1 MLCRSLWRRMNHDE
15 GIRWKD
21 RLLFKSRTGQNI
33 EDNLL
38 RTIIYLRRNVD
49 GSHGPLFAQYDPCP
63 CFWLSVCLP
72 PCPSICLSAC
82 LSSSSF
88 VCLYFPL
95 VDIYVSRSVVVV
107 VVSVSRVCCVSRL
120 SISLRNFF
128 ISLAVCLSFLFA
140 SLFLFAFHFL
150 CLSICKAFFCPS
162 SSGDPFVFLYL
173 SIYLRKIYLVYTS
186 LAFAWMYFFRYYACV
201 CELVSVLY
209 VFPSSWLLVELLP
222 LSISWPS
229 THLPACLCICVC
241 GCMCESVCHERF

>member
-120 SISLRNFF
+120 SISLRIFLYLWLF
-128 ISLAVCLSFLFA
+128 AYRSFLPVCF
-140 SLFLFAFHFL
+140 
-150 CLSICKAFFCPS
+150 CLRFIF
-162 SSGDPFVFLYL
+162 FVFLFVRL
-173 SIYLRKIYLVYTS
+173 SFVR
-186 LAFAWMYFFRYYACV
+186 R
-201 CELVSVLY
+201 
-209 VFPSSWLLVELLP
+209 LLGILLCF
-222 LSISWPS
+222 SI
-229 THLPACLCICVC
+229 CLFIC
-241 GCMCESVCHERF
+241 ERFILFILV